1 MNSDITP
8 LLNGWNYDPGS
19 VSARWIIGRDGR
31 LRIQLRL
38 DLGVLQ
44 MEPEGRPDGKRPRGH
59 ASLLDYHRSLP
70 PGAASLDPVA
80 CGELQQEAM
89 QYYYRY
95 LAFHALRHFDG
106 VIRDTEHNL
115 AILDLVEQRMADED
129 AAWAFLQFYPYIRMM
144 NARARA
150 EKNMGEQHEKEAV
163 SILQEAV
170 KDIQAFWSRN
180 GEGEAPPGSPE
191 IEALT
196 DLLGRIRQQS
206 PRSRGEELREELDRA
221 IAAENYEDAARL
233 RDQLRNIGEP

>member
-38 DLGVLQ
+38 DLGLLQ

-59 ASLLDYHRSLP
+59 ASLLDYHRALP
-70 PGAASLDPVA
+70 PEAATLDPVA
-80 CGELQQEAM
+80 CSELQQEAM

-95 LAFHALRHFDG
+95 LAFHALRYFDG

-115 AILDLVEQRMADED
+115 AILDLVEQRIADED

-150 EKNMGEQHEKEAV
+150 EKCMGEQRETEAV
-163 SILQEAV
+163 SILQAAV
-170 KDIQAFWSRN
+170 QDIRAFWSRN

-196 DLLGRIRQQS
+196 DLLGRIRRQG
-206 PRSRGEELREELDRA
+206 PRSRGEELREELARA
-221 IAAENYEDAARL
+221 IAEEKYEDAARL
-233 RDQLRNIGEP
+233 RDQLRSIGEP